1 MSQIKKL
8 LIIQLLVFS
17 FLVQIGPSLAG
28 NEALPSI
35 PSNVILNKVVS
46 QTGGPTFTPLNVP
59 GIFKSQLATF
69 SGALDKVENK
79 LEFSQA
85 VSYFDRSG
93 NLLELAIPLKGNGV
107 AVLDPDLT
115 APGQNPMPGKI
126 VGAIWQR
133 GRGLMV
139 MVALFQ
145 QGGNTLPPTSFR
157 FYYNSTQYW
166 EENLMYSKFVDYF
179 NDGRLETVDQG
190 GLIASYNSC
199 VSVGLEQVCW
209 RPYSFE
215 QVRDQMVKD
224 QTQAAWDRAKNR
236 YALSTSFTVV
246 DSVPDMIGG
255 TRRSNCAN
263 QLLNATSFASLSNC
277 RPNLVMTHAS
287 TLTAGQPIGI
297 WIVNAPADLK
307 AYRSNGT
314 YTGSVPVGEY
324 LVIDASPNL
333 SSPGQVGVLFLVNI
347 NSNDHYLIPSVMMQ
361 SFANS
366 NQIKEWQAAVKDGT
380 IGFRG
385 F

>member
-1 MSQIKKL
+1 
-8 LIIQLLVFS
+8 
-17 FLVQIGPSLAG
+17 
-28 NEALPSI
+28 
-35 PSNVILNKVVS
+35 
-46 QTGGPTFTPLNVP
+46 
-59 GIFKSQLATF
+59 LATF

-93 NLLELAIPLKGNGV
+93 NLLELVIPLKSNGA

-166 EENLMYSKFVDYF
+166 QENLMYSKFVDYF
-179 NDGRLETVDQG
+179 NDGRLEAVDQG

-255 TRRSNCAN
+255 SRRNNCAN

-277 RPNLVMTHAS
+277 HPNLVMTHAS
-287 TLTAGQPIGI
+287 TLTGGQPIGI
-297 WIVNAPADLK
+297 WVVNAPADLK
-307 AYRSNGT
+307 AYHSNGT
-314 YTGSVPVGEY
+314 YAGSVPVGEY

-333 SSPGQVGVLFLVNI
+333 SAPGQVGVLFLVNI

-361 SFANS
+361 SFANN
-366 NQIKEWQAAVKDGT
+366 NQIKEWQATV
-380 IGFRG
+380 
-385 F
+385 